1 MAALDWSL
9 FHALNG
15 FLRGDDAAQDAVE
28 IVNAWAIVALAAAV
42 GLAWLWTT
50 PGRLSSARLAVAS
63 AALSA
68 PLGLLVNAILG
79 RVWYHP
85 RPFVDHP
92 RETVLL
98 VRHAADNSFPSDHA
112 TVAFAIAFSVLAFHR
127 RLGLAFLAAAIAV
140 AVVRVL
146 VGVHYPVDVGASA
159 LVAAGSTAVVV
170 TVGRPWVVR
179 LASLGSR
186 ISDPLLSAATRRIV
200 RARRSARR

>member
-1 MAALDWSL
+1 
-9 FHALNG
+9 
-15 FLRGDDAAQDAVE
+15 
-28 IVNAWAIVALAAAV
+28 
-42 GLAWLWTT
+42 
-50 PGRLSSARLAVAS
+50 
-63 AALSA
+63 
-68 PLGLLVNAILG
+68 

-186 ISDPLLSAATRRIV
+186 IAAVGGYQTDRTSSAICSALAGRGFALAPGRTAVASAT
-200 RARRSARR
+200 SSSS